1 MGSLGEVMALAVV
14 DLEVMALQVVA
25 VGFTV
30 HMASGTEDMA
40 SGAEDMAAGKVGV
53 MVTGAGDVIGIIA
66 GILVTMGWEYMVSV
80 IHTIPTII
88 IRTITHSPTTETL
101 HTMDTAT
108 IRLYRRDLLKLPS
121 NPL

>member
-30 HMASGTEDMA
+30 HMAD
-40 SGAEDMAAGKVGV
+40 GKVGV
-53 MVTGAGDVIGIIA
+53 MVTGAGDVIGIIT

-108 IRLYRRDLLKLPS
+108 IRLYRPDLLKLPS